1 MKKASLIHFL
11 HIISFNYAILSTTFS
26 VVLFGLK
33 FVLVLRICF
42 NYWLLHMARKG
53 KGTIYQHVKGK
64 MYVYIHATA
73 RDDSTFPFKPGEK
86 VMVSINKDK
95 LTVEKDKL
103 Q

>member
-1 MKKASLIHFL
+1 
-11 HIISFNYAILSTTFS
+11 
-26 VVLFGLK
+26 
-33 FVLVLRICF
+33 
-42 NYWLLHMARKG
+42 MARKG

-64 MYVYIHATA
+64 MYVYIPATV

-95 LTVEKDKL
+95 LTVEKDKS

>member
-1 MKKASLIHFL
+1 M
-11 HIISFNYAILSTTFS
+11 SFNRDIISTTFY

-33 FVLVLRICF
+33 IVLVLKIRF
-42 NYWLLHMARKG
+42 NYWLVHMARKG

-64 MYVYIHATA
+64 MYVYIPATV

-95 LTVEKDKL
+95 LTVEKDKS